1 MKKITPIVIAAVL
14 VVISCIFIA
23 GCVSTPAEPATPG
36 GQQPAVSVDKENP
49 VYSVTVK
56 TDGCDTFSAGSI
68 FELQLPENQSTGC
81 SWQIVEGEEILYND
95 FYVPPQSSSGLLSVK
110 LRDAASAS
118 AQVSLEG
125 GLSSNQASDV
135 KSDAAGLSQI
145 DPALISAGDEPVVGA
160 EGVHYFWFQPGKAGD
175 YTISLKY
182 CQPWENGE
190 TYAVYK
196 QKIHVVDSEEPIA
209 DGPKTSYV
217 FDSFRLNPEV
227 GETVKIIKAANPTTG
242 YVWNVSGDGLI
253 IENDYEVDNP
263 DPGFTGSPGKYM
275 WYVTAAKPGDYILKA
290 EYKHAGS
297 DEILSTFEIPIKF
310 VEASEPVASPTAA
323 PAAEDDAAYTVYA
336 HLAGDTTY
344 SAGEIFCISLPA
356 NPTTGYDWQV
366 IDGKEILR
374 GGEAIYVPDAAPE
387 GMVGTG
393 GVDQF
398 WFTPEKPG
406 DYKITLKYMRSW
418 EGEDKAAA
426 TFSQTIHVVENKDPY
441 QVNGP
446 KTTYKYDSFNI
457 NPEAG
462 EQVKIVVDKQL
473 KKDGCS
479 WKAVE
484 TDGLTIVNGGDDPAV
499 WLVTANKAGDY
510 LFKAEY
516 KKDGDKTAVSYV
528 EIPLKFA

>member
-1 MKKITPIVIAAVL
+1 MKKITPVILAAIL
-14 VVISCIFIA
+14 IVISCIFIA
-23 GCVSTPAEPATPG
+23 GCVTTPAEPATPG
-36 GQQPAVSVDKENP
+36 TDQPAVSIDKENP
-49 VYSVTVK
+49 IYSVTVK
-56 TDGCDTFSAGSI
+56 TDGCDTFSVGSI
-68 FELQLPENQSTGC
+68 FELQLPESPSTGC
-81 SWQIVEGEEILYND
+81 SWQLVKGEEILYND
-95 FYVPPQSSSGLLSVK
+95 FYVPPKSSSGLLEIQPRGDVVDVK
-110 LRDAASAS
+110 P
-118 AQVSLEG
+118 VSLG
-125 GLSSNQASDV
+125 GE
-135 KSDAAGLSQI
+135 QI
-145 DPALISAGDEPVVGA
+145 DPALLSTTDEPIVGA
-160 EGVHYFWFQPGKAGD
+160 AGVHYFWFQPSRAGD

-182 CQPWENGE
+182 CQPWEKGE
-190 TYAVYK
+190 TYAVYT
-196 QKIHVVDSEEPIA
+196 QKIHVVDSDEPIA

-217 FDSFRLNPEV
+217 FDSFILNPAV

-263 DPGFTGSPGKYM
+263 DPGFAGSPGKYM

-297 DEILSTFEIPIKF
+297 DEILSTFEVPLKF
-310 VEASEPVASPTAA
+310 VEAEE
-323 PAAEDDAAYTVYA
+323 PAAQPADDVAYTVNV

-344 SAGEIFCISLPA
+344 SAGSIFCITLPS

-366 IDGKEILR
+366 INGKEILR

-387 GMVGTG
+387 GIYGVG

-426 TFSQTIHVVENKDPY
+426 VFSQTIHVVEDKDPY

-457 NPEAG
+457 NPAAG

-479 WKAVE
+479 WTAAD
-484 TDGLTIVNGGDDPAV
+484 TNGLIIANYGDNPAV
-499 WLVTANKAGDY
+499 WLVTANKPGDY

-516 KKDGDKTAVSYV
+516 KKEGDKTAVSSV
-528 EIPLKFA
+528 EIPLKFV